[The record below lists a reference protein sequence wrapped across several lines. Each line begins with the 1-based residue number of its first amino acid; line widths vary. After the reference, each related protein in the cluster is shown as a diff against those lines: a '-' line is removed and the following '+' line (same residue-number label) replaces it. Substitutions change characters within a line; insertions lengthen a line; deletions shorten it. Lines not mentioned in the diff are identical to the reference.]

1 MKSFKVAAVVAALP
15 VALILQAALSGSAC
29 AQAQKGQT
37 ENPLAKAEEIR
48 KKQEYQEAEKDYN
61 ATMKRLRS
69 STPAEAK
76 SDPWATVRPVPSSGE
91 KRK

>member
-1 MKSFKVAAVVAALP
+1 MKSFRVAAGIAALP

-29 AQAQKGQT
+29 AQGKGQT
-37 ENPLAKAEEIR
+37 ENLLAKAEEVR